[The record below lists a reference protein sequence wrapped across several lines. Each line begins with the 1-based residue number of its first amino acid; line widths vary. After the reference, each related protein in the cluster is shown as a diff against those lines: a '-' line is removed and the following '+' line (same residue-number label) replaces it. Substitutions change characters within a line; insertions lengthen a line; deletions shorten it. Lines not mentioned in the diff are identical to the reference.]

1 MRLVGISVTLRWIF
15 ACFTHRF
22 RQRLKVSIDNKR
34 RLVLLVKILEL
45 DIRLL
50 APCFRQHRAGFS
62 NLAAAIFQM
71 CFKLRCGRESMNA
84 VITVSDRQI
93 EVYRKSSTVAVRW
106 ASITKIR
113 HVASTQVLHLYDD
126 KGQRFLSITEQL
138 NGYAFLVGLLHE
150 KSGLDV

>member
-1 MRLVGISVTLRWIF
+1 MEEVKLYHPYWIRIIGWVF
-15 ACFTHRF
+15 
-22 RQRLKVSIDNKR
+22 LPVMLLVSIWCLFLPVWYER
-34 RLVLLVKILEL
+34 YEISLVL
-45 DIRLL
+45 
-50 APCFRQHRAGFS
+50 AG
-62 NLAAAIFQM
+62 IFLGGGCLYM
-71 CFKLRCGRESMNA
+71 SVHGIKTLPFMNA

-106 ASITKIR
+106 TSITKIR